1 MGKQIQ
7 PLRIGIIGLRKW
19 NSNLRIGAIFAV
31 LLVYI
36 FYTQSGVRLLCQEQ
50 DLAVTPWIFPGIL
63 MLPENLT
70 MIMLLPVL
78 LFCDAP
84 FLDIQ
89 SPYSVVRSGR
99 CKWILGQCFYVI
111 LTSVVYPLVAYA
123 SSLIFSL
130 PNLSFSTKWGHILKM
145 LSTTNSREFY
155 YRYARF
161 LNMNGAVMNA
171 YTPVQAMLLTL
182 LLMILVCSFL
192 GLLILTLN
200 LRLPR
205 AAGLAVASCFVFL
218 DFFSSWFAGI
228 QGPLGTIIY
237 FFSPVSWC
245 NLGNLKMDVEVRP
258 TLSYAIIILL
268 VLNSLLV
275 FLSVMQMRKREIEVL
290 PEI

>member
-1 MGKQIQ
+1 MDKQIQ
-7 PLRIGIIGLRKW
+7 PLRMGTIGLRKW
-19 NSNLRIGAIFAV
+19 NGNLRVGAVFVV

-36 FYTQSGVRLLCQEQ
+36 FYIQSGVRLLCQEQ
-50 DLAVTPWIFPGIL
+50 DLAVTPWVFPSIL

-70 MIMLLPVL
+70 LLMLLPIL

-89 SPYSVVRSGR
+89 SPYSIVRSGR
-99 CKWILGQCFYVI
+99 HKWILGQCLYVI
-111 LTSVVYPLVAYA
+111 FSSVAYSFIA
-123 SSLIFSL
+123 YVSSLIFSL

-145 LSTTNSREFY
+145 ISTTNSREFF
-155 YRYARF
+155 YRYTRF
-161 LNMNGAVMNA
+161 LNVNGTVMNE
-171 YTPVQAMLLTL
+171 YTPVQATLLTL

-218 DFFSSWFAGI
+218 DFFASWFVET
-228 QGPLGTIIY
+228 QGPLGTIVY

-245 NLGNLKMDVEVRP
+245 NLGNLKMGIEIRP
-258 TLSYAIIILL
+258 TLSYALIVLL
-268 VLNSLLV
+268 VLNGLLI
-275 FLSVMQMRKREIEVL
+275 FLSTMQMRKREIEVL